1 MRLLCLSI
9 SLLIAQTS
17 FAVSQYSFSAEQ
29 GKTFFETKGWP
40 SLIVIKGEGV
50 GATGVLKEES
60 GKLSGSLDMDINTF
74 TTGIGLRDEHMK
86 DKYLQVKEY
95 PKATV
100 TLKELAIP
108 ADKKGKV
115 DFLAELEVHG
125 VKKEVKGVAEL
136 TPESNNL
143 KVVAE
148 FPIKLSDF
156 KIEIPS
162 YKGIT
167 VAEDVKVKFES
178 LVTQKM

>member
-1 MRLLCLSI
+1 MRLLCLTI
-9 SLLIAQTS
+9 SLLISQTS

-95 PKATV
+95 PKARV
-100 TLKELAIP
+100 ILKEFAIP
-108 ADKKGKV
+108 ADKK
-115 DFLAELEVHG
+115 
-125 VKKEVKGVAEL
+125 
-136 TPESNNL
+136 
-143 KVVAE
+143 
-148 FPIKLSDF
+148 
-156 KIEIPS
+156 
-162 YKGIT
+162 
-167 VAEDVKVKFES
+167 
-178 LVTQKM
+178 